1 MGIRLGEEVL
11 DIERTNSIL
20 FFGENRDTAV
30 KNFFSQLSDSD
41 ANTVIHLQNNNTAG
55 GVISSNTCETLCK
68 ALKSQANFRYKLLV
82 DYETNN
88 VNKLNDTTVSAYL
101 VDEHLYMPDD
111 IVCIQKNGEQ
121 LFFLAKDY
129 FTESNSCAKIT
140 KYIPKRTYLLI
151 DDNIEFL
158 DYKSMDMIYD
168 VLHDILL
175 YGTVLAQTVV
185 FSVNSLSKINCYT
198 LKMIKLIIYASS
210 DNDEF
215 EKYVS
220 MFGNIFHQLRM

>member
-68 ALKSQANFRYKLLV
+68 ALKSQANFRYNLLV

-111 IVCIQKNGEQ
+111 IVCIQK
-121 LFFLAKDY
+121 KW
-129 FTESNSCAKIT
+129 
-140 KYIPKRTYLLI
+140 
-151 DDNIEFL
+151 
-158 DYKSMDMIYD
+158 
-168 VLHDILL
+168 
-175 YGTVLAQTVV
+175 
-185 FSVNSLSKINCYT
+185 
-198 LKMIKLIIYASS
+198 
-210 DNDEF
+210 
-215 EKYVS
+215 
-220 MFGNIFHQLRM
+220 